1 METVVRAMLS
11 GHLVVQ
17 MEDYYLIV
25 DGHVECKYWA
35 INSIALNLLPEQVLI
50 LDSNEVECIARSFL
64 FSARLFW
71 TRERYDEE
79 GFRKTI
85 FVDHSTVVETYS
97 NANVP
102 GYCARLLFGRRVY
115 E

>member
-50 LDSNEVECIARSFL
+50 LDSNEVECIARSFP
-64 FSARLFW
+64 FSARTFW
-71 TRERYDEE
+71 TNEQYDED

-85 FVDHSTVVETYS
+85 FVDYSTVVEVYTNTNLPRS
-97 NANVP
+97 RAQ
-102 GYCARLLFGRRVY
+102 LLIGRRVY